1 VAQNLKSA
9 KLTVI
14 VYILICFE
22 VGIMLVVLPWLPSYW
37 DDNFFLYFITG
48 KLNSPGLQSFLT
60 SGWMKGL
67 VTGLGLVN
75 IGAGVWDIIKF
86 RASVA
91 ALSGSPLPATPSLN
105 SDTPNRLT

>member
-1 VAQNLKSA
+1 MAQNLKTA
-9 KLTVI
+9 KVTVA

-22 VGIMLVVLPWLPSYW
+22 VGLMLVVLPWLPAYW

-48 KLNSPGLQSFLT
+48 KLNSPGLQSFIT

-75 IGAGVWDIIKF
+75 IAAGVWDILKF
-86 RASVA
+86 RTSVA
-91 ALSGSPLPATPSLN
+91 SLSGTSAERVASLP
-105 SDTPNRLT
+105 SDKSS

>member
-1 VAQNLKSA
+1 MAQTLNTA

-22 VGIMLVVLPWLPSYW
+22 VGFMLVVLPWLPAYW

-75 IGAGVWDIIKF
+75 IAAGVWDIFKF

-91 ALSGSPLPATPSLN
+91 ALSGSPLPTPTSGTPLN
-105 SDTPNRLT
+105 SDKLT